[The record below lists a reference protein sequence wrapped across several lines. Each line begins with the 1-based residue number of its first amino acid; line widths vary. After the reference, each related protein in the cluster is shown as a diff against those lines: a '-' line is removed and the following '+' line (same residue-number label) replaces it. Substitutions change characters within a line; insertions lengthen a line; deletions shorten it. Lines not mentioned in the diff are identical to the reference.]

1 MKVCTCQNCGKQF
14 EVEKLTGIKYC
25 KECKEKI
32 HKKQLKEW
40 RFLKKQ
46 EEIKSRG
53 VEGIDYIIDL
63 WNGYVTTRITG
74 KWFNTYHPDRTIDEY
89 IKEFPDAP
97 LICKVTSEKISKYQ
111 KERMNSPK
119 WKQWASERMK
129 GEKNINSKEN
139 TTLEQRQ
146 RISPFSKSF
155 KNYDN
160 MSDEEKE
167 KEIRKNLQCDRDDKT
182 SCQLNYWIKKG
193 YSEDEARQFVSD
205 RQRTF
210 TLEKCIEKY
219 GEEEGIRVY
228 NERQVKWSRKIEKMY
243 QNGEFSKAPKSPH
256 NSSLYSQI
264 EKEFINDLIIH
275 GINEEDIQTYKTHQ
289 LELLNDNFDRCHNRR
304 FMYDITYKNKI
315 IEFNGDFWHMNPS
328 IYDENY
334 FNKISKIYAKDKWE
348 IDKIKIECARK
359 NGYDVLIVWEH
370 DYRKDKE
377 NTIQK
382 CLNFLLNKD

>member
-1 MKVCTCQNCGKQF
+1 MKICTCQNCGKQF
-14 EVEKLTGIKYC
+14 EVEKLTGVKYC
-25 KECKEKI
+25 KDCKEKI
-32 HKKQLKEW
+32 HKIKLKEW
-40 RFLKKQ
+40 SFLKKQ

-53 VEGIDYIIDL
+53 VEGIDYIVDL

-89 IKEFPDAP
+89 IQEFPDAP
-97 LICKVTSEKISKYQ
+97 LICKVTSEKLSKNT

-167 KEIRKNLQCDRDDKT
+167 KEIRKNLQCDRDDRT

-193 YSEDEARQFVSD
+193 YSEDDARQLVSD

-219 GEEEGIRVY
+219 GEEEGYEVFK
-228 NERQVKWSRKIEKMY
+228 ERQIKWQKNFKHLNYSFISQELFWKIK
-243 QNGEFSKAPKSPH
+243 
-256 NSSLYSQI
+256 
-264 EKEFINDLIIH
+264 
-275 GINEEDIQTYKTHQ
+275 
-289 LELLNDNFDRCHNRR
+289 ELLNDDCYFAQNDNGVL
-304 FMYDITYKNKI
+304 DNSGKNHELRVKTSKSVVSIDFYYPQTNSI
-315 IEFNGDFWHMNPS
+315 IEFDGDYWHS
-328 IYDENY
+328 ETRKYV
-334 FNKISKIYAKDKWE
+334 NKTRD
-348 IDKIKIECARK
+348 IDRDNSLKEV
-359 NGYDVLIVWEH
+359 GYDRILHVREH
-370 DYRKDKE
+370 DYIKDKE
-377 NTIQK
+377 KTIQK
-382 CLNFLLNKD
+382 CLNFILNKA